1 MLGFFFPCDTIHFVD
16 ILKTRD
22 SQSKLLSPD
31 NNQYHDRFL
40 NRISKDIVSEVQTH
54 LQHLLGTPY
63 PRNRKV
69 YEIIN

>member
-1 MLGFFFPCDTIHFVD
+1 MLEVFFPCDTIYFVD
-16 ILKTRD
+16 ILKIRD
-22 SQSKLLSPD
+22 SQSKLFSP
-31 NNQYHDRFL
+31 NNNHYHDRFL
-40 NRISKDIVSEVQTH
+40 KRISKDIVSEVQTH

>member
-1 MLGFFFPCDTIHFVD
+1 MLGFFFPCDTIHFAD

-31 NNQYHDRFL
+31 NNHYRDRFL